1 MDDSRVGVIFDVDGV
16 LVDSARPHFES
27 WRQLAQECGG
37 TVTEEQFTATFG
49 RTNRDIIP
57 IVLGEVSE
65 ARMQTL
71 GARKE
76 EIYRDLIRE
85 STPIVDGATVLIRA
99 LHDAGVLLAVGSS
112 GPRENV
118 DLVLEAMNAR
128 DLMSAVVS
136 ADDVTRGKP
145 DPQVFTVACERLDL
159 DPGRCVVVE
168 DAPAGIAAA
177 RAAGTRTVAV
187 LMHHPAEAFERADC
201 VVSRL
206 AELSGEQL
214 KLLVGKSRG
223 QVKW

>member
-1 MDDSRVGVIFDVDGV
+1 MMDDSRIGVIFDVDGV

-27 WRQLAQECGG
+27 WRQLAREYGG

-57 IVLGEVSE
+57 ILFGEVSE

-71 GARKE
+71 GDRKE

-85 STPIVDGATVLIRA
+85 STPIVDGAAHLIRA

-118 DLVLEAMNAR
+118 DLVLEAISAR

-145 DPQVFTVACERLDL
+145 DPQVFTIACERLNL
-159 DPGRCVVVE
+159 DPRRCVVVE
-168 DAPAGIAAA
+168 DAPAGVAAA
-177 RAAGTRTVAV
+177 HAAGTRAVAV

-206 AELSGEQL
+206 ADLSVDQL
-214 KLLVGKSRG
+214 ISLVDK
-223 QVKW
+223 